1 MFEDRLQFVEGSPLK
16 GRNLKKLKSFL
27 SKMNLDYNESID
39 YTVLLL
45 VSDEIVATGSLAS
58 NVLVDFAIDEKMQ
71 GENLSVKL
79 ITKLL
84 YKANEREIRDLYIST
99 KPSNIKFF
107 KPSGFK
113 EIMRSDDVALLC
125 TDQDVISKYIEN
137 IKHKIPFKD
146 DGVTAAIVMKADP
159 FTYGH
164 RYLVETASKS
174 CDRLLL
180 FVVQKGDTFFNYEQR
195 YSMIAQGVEDLDNVY
210 VFGTSSLMVSPL
222 TFPSYFYKGKTEKE
236 KAKLNINL
244 DLKIFYSEI
253 AKKLNIT
260 KRFIGT
266 EPYSYITDLYNQ
278 IMKKV
283 LPSHGIE
290 VVEIER
296 VKSKDRFISAT
307 DVREAFLKGNFDEL
321 KILVPNTTCE
331 ELKKMETKCKR

>member
-1 MFEDRLQFVEGSPLK
+1 MFEDNLQFVEGSPLK

-58 NVLVDFAIDEKMQ
+58 NILVDFAIDDKMQ
-71 GENLSVKL
+71 GENLSLKL

-84 YKANEREIRDLYIST
+84 YKANEREIGDLYIFT

-107 KPSGFK
+107 KSSGFK
-113 EIMRSDDVALLC
+113 EIMKSDDVALLC
-125 TDQDVISKYIEN
+125 TDQDVISKYIDN
-137 IKHKIPFKD
+137 IKHKIPFCD

-180 FVVQKGDTFFNYEQR
+180 FVVQEGDTFFKYQKR
-195 YSMIAQGVEDLDNVY
+195 YSMISQGVADLHNVY
-210 VFGTSSLMVSPL
+210 IFGTSSLMVSPL
-222 TFPSYFYKGKTEKE
+222 TFPSYFYKGKSEIE

-253 AKKLNIT
+253 ASKLNIT

-266 EPYSYITDLYNQ
+266 EPYSEITALYNQ
-278 IMKKV
+278 MMKQI

-307 DVREAFLKGNFDEL
+307 DVREAFLNKNFDEL
-321 KILVPNTTCE
+321 KKIVPSTTFE
-331 ELKKMETKCKR
+331 ELKKMEIKCKR